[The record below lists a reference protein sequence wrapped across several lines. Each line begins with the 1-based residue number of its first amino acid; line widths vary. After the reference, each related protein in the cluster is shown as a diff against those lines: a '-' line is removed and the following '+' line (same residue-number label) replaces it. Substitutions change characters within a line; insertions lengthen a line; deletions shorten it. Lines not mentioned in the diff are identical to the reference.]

1 MSSGEHIC
9 RVCGSQYCAECVVFP
24 YGASRG
30 AVCIACALELG
41 GVQRQHSNHPKL
53 SRRAIRKRIAAQ
65 QAEQPVASD
74 NDQELALPE
83 IIEWLDDADEG
94 SDLPGGWKQSY
105 P

>member
-1 MSSGEHIC
+1 MSSGDHIC
-9 RVCGSQYCAECVVFP
+9 RVCGSQYCSECVVFP

-65 QAEQPVASD
+65 QAEQPVATES
-74 NDQELALPE
+74 DQELALPE

>member
-1 MSSGEHIC
+1 MGHLEV
-9 RVCGSQYCAECVVFP
+9 R
-24 YGASRG
+24 
-30 AVCIACALELG
+30 CALLVHLNSVG
-41 GVQRQHSNHPKL
+41 CS
-53 SRRAIRKRIAAQ
+53 AIRKRIAAQ

>member
-65 QAEQPVASD
+65 QAEQPVATDSAE
-74 NDQELALPE
+74 ELALPQ
-83 IIEWLDDADEG
+83 ILEWLDDADEG

>member
-9 RVCGSQYCAECVVFP
+9 RVCGSQYCPECVVFP

-65 QAEQPVASD
+65 QAEQPVTPMAVEETSQPD
-74 NDQELALPE
+74 LIA
-83 IIEWLDDADEG
+83 WLDDADEG
-94 SDLPGGWKQSY
+94 ADLPGGWKQSY

>member
-1 MSSGEHIC
+1 M
-9 RVCGSQYCAECVVFP
+9 
-24 YGASRG
+24 
-30 AVCIACALELG
+30 
-41 GVQRQHSNHPKL
+41 
-53 SRRAIRKRIAAQ
+53 AAQ
-65 QAEQPVASD
+65 QAEQPIATD